1 MISLKKFAKKVQ
13 CALLFLATLL
23 LANVAYSNEKPPV
36 NINEVLANIQHFYVD
51 DINAS
56 ALNYHAI
63 ESMMKQLDPYSSFL
77 SKDDLEQL
85 FNHANGRYTGLGIEV
100 ELREGH
106 IVIVASL
113 DNSPARLAGLQ
124 GGDVLLSI
132 NGSDV
137 SQKPIKEVSKLIQ
150 QAPDSTVAITVARK
164 GYDSPLKFDVERQKI
179 ALNSVKSSVDLKGFA
194 YLRILS
200 FNTKTPE
207 EVANAI
213 MKLTDQSG
221 MSHLSGLLIDLRDNP
236 GGVLDSAIAIS
247 DLFLEHGTIVST
259 KGRFSEANQEYH
271 AKAGDMLEGAPIVVL
286 INSGSASAAE
296 ILAGALK
303 DNGRAT
309 LVGTRS
315 YGKGSVQSL
324 IPLGDGQT
332 ALKLTTAKYYT
343 PSGTSIDGIGI
354 SPDIAIEQPKF
365 TDEDKLAL
373 AKLSQ
378 GRESDPFMADFKD
391 IQLEKAMKVLAK

>member
-1 MISLKKFAKKVQ
+1 M
-13 CALLFLATLL
+13 
-23 LANVAYSNEKPPV
+23 
-36 NINEVLANIQHFYVD
+36 
-51 DINAS
+51 
-56 ALNYHAI
+56 
-63 ESMMKQLDPYSSFL
+63 
-77 SKDDLEQL
+77 
-85 FNHANGRYTGLGIEV
+85 
-100 ELREGH
+100 
-106 IVIVASL
+106 
-113 DNSPARLAGLQ
+113 
-124 GGDVLLSI
+124 
-132 NGSDV
+132 
-137 SQKPIKEVSKLIQ
+137 
-150 QAPDSTVAITVARK
+150 
-164 GYDSPLKFDVERQKI
+164 
-179 ALNSVKSSVDLKGFA
+179 
-194 YLRILS
+194 
-200 FNTKTPE
+200 
-207 EVANAI
+207 
-213 MKLTDQSG
+213 
-221 MSHLSGLLIDLRDNP
+221 
-236 GGVLDSAIAIS
+236 
-247 DLFLEHGTIVST
+247 ST

-378 GRESDPFMADFKD
+378 GQESDPFMADFKD